1 MIALIIWL
9 GWVLLYFLATLAV
22 LMAGLFAAIY
32 CWGIGPR
39 WFGYRLKFRVV
50 KKMFIDD
57 GMAHYVGNFDNLPP
71 GGRRYLIVHEESG
84 KERTFLALTAAA
96 ADVAFGQECVAF
108 LIGARII
115 EITWKEPWPGA

>member
-1 MIALIIWL
+1 MIALIISL
-9 GWVLLYFLATLAV
+9 GWILLYFLATLAV

-39 WFGYRLKFRVV
+39 WFGYRLKFRVA

-71 GGRRYLIVHEESG
+71 GARRYLIVREESG

-96 ADVAFGQECVAF
+96 ADVAVGQECVAF